1 MQDITSKEEQQARR
15 QFSRLFCGEVM
26 HLCSKEIAINDDS
39 WNEVILDDII
49 HRVYPGNRLTT
60 EKIRVLM
67 TMLGWPFDALYFSM
81 PQDKAIIEWI
91 FPSVAEYISM
101 ASYIQF
107 KQAEVPNPT
116 QSAISFYKKFCTHN
130 SNAAIRITTGDVYKL
145 YLSWC
150 YNTER
155 EALTPKT
162 FHTAFVKLG
171 AVRNKG
177 YCDGKS
183 GVTFYL
189 LKLNPEEVLNDE
201 QQEDTPKETQQEESY
216 SPKSLRD
223 DNRPGI
229 TICEESV
236 EGEASSVLPNEERQ
250 DTQPIDSG
258 DGIGNEPDDQAD
270 AVVIARNEVAFRQQ
284 IPSTPENRDTI
295 DHITQN
301 FSDQFPALRD
311 FAPAKPSEAGTNAV
325 SNVQHTGSK
334 PIQYPNDP
342 TNIIGRLKQLPI
354 GFRPTFDEIRI
365 CCKIAMDPFT
375 LEQFTAMAND
385 AGFHFTA
392 EQQQE
397 LYDFLTE
404 YAKADLRELKK
415 GAIQ

>member
-91 FPSVAEYISM
+91 FPSIAEYISM

-130 SNAAIRITTGDVYKL
+130 SNAAIRITTGDIYEL

-183 GVTFYL
+183 GVTYYL

-201 QQEDTPKETQQEESY
+201 QPEIPKTKTRQESQDST
-216 SPKSLRD
+216 KSLRNVD
-223 DNRPGI
+223 RSGKEVPAGI
-229 TICEESV
+229 IEGKAADILPDEE
-236 EGEASSVLPNEERQ
+236 GQ
-250 DTQPIDSG
+250 DAQPIDSG
-258 DGIGNEPDDQAD
+258 DDRRDESNDQTDSVIITQGGITLREK
-270 AVVIARNEVAFRQQ
+270 
-284 IPSTPENRDTI
+284 IPATTPNRDTL
-295 DHITQN
+295 DNITQN
-301 FSDQFPALRD
+301 FQNQFPALRD
-311 FAPAKPSEAGTNAV
+311 FAPTKLGEAGTNTT
-325 SNVQHTGSK
+325 NDIPHTRSK

-375 LEQFTAMAND
+375 KEQFTAMTND
-385 AGFHFTA
+385 AGFHFTE
-392 EQQQE
+392 EQCQE
-397 LYDFLTE
+397 LYDFLIE

>member
-26 HLCSKEIAINDDS
+26 HICTKDAAVNEDS

-49 HRVYPGNRLTT
+49 HRAYPGNRLTT
-60 EKIRVLM
+60 EKIKVLIA
-67 TMLGWPFDALYFSM
+67 MLGWPNEALYFSK
-81 PQDKAIIEWI
+81 PQDRATIEWV
-91 FPSVAEYISM
+91 FPFIAEYISM
-101 ASYIQF
+101 RSYIQF
-107 KQAEVPNPT
+107 KQSEVPDPT
-116 QSAISFYKKFCTHN
+116 QSVIQFYKKFCTHN
-130 SNAAIRITTGDVYKL
+130 SNAAIRITTSDIYEL
-145 YLSWC
+145 YLTWC

-155 EALTPKT
+155 SATTSKT

-177 YCDGKS
+177 YCEGKS

-189 LKLNPEEVLNDE
+189 LKLNPEEVLNDV
-201 QQEDTPKETQQEESY
+201 QQEDTPKETRQEKSY
-216 SPKSLRD
+216 SPESLRD

-229 TICEESV
+229 TICKESV
-236 EGEASSVLPNEERQ
+236 EGEASSILPNEERQ
-250 DTQPIDSG
+250 DTQPIDSR

-301 FSDQFPALRD
+301 FGDQFPALRN
-311 FAPAKPSEAGTNAV
+311 FAPAELSKTGATATN
-325 SNVQHTGSK
+325 NIQHTGSK

-375 LEQFTAMAND
+375 KEQFTAMAND
-385 AGFHFTA
+385 AGFHFTE
-392 EQQQE
+392 EQCQE
-397 LYDFLTE
+397 LYDFLIE